1 MLLSRLPKP
10 ILWGALPLTLL
21 GVYLASEQI
30 WPLMELGVILAGLG
44 WLGWRMGQSRPATAL
59 VAPKQVTTT
68 HVQQT
73 LTEAAAIMGQLE
85 QTPQVS
91 PQLTLLQTRAADLV
105 TDLSRENLQIAV
117 IGGSGVGKTSLIR
130 LLQAYPWPCSCHWL
144 EAPLPPQAPLPE
156 ADLVLLVIEAD
167 ITQPEY
173 DCLQTL
179 GQRGQRTLM
188 VWNKQDQ
195 FLPTD
200 HQQVHQQLLKR
211 LQGQVATADFLAV
224 TAAPMPIQVRQHQ
237 PDGTVREWQEQPLPN
252 LQSLQTRLS
261 EILSQ
266 EARQLVVQQT
276 WQQAQSLKTDLQT
289 LLNRSR
295 RQQALPIIERYQWI
309 AGGAAALSPL
319 PALDLIGVGVVTV
332 KMVQEIGAVYQQSLS
347 LDQAQSIG
355 KTLASLMLKLGL
367 VELSSQALTTVLKA
381 NSLTYL
387 LGAGLQGVS
396 TAYLTRVAGLTLV
409 EHFQTVSLTD
419 PAVNQSSINP
429 YSLSQQLR
437 HHLNRTIADQAKPDV
452 LKSLVQASVDRLP
465 VARTPLP
472 ELMLTEREPVL
483 QDRD

>member
-1 MLLSRLPKP
+1 
-10 ILWGALPLTLL
+10 
-21 GVYLASEQI
+21 
-30 WPLMELGVILAGLG
+30 
-44 WLGWRMGQSRPATAL
+44 
-59 VAPKQVTTT
+59 
-68 HVQQT
+68 
-73 LTEAAAIMGQLE
+73 
-85 QTPQVS
+85 
-91 PQLTLLQTRAADLV
+91 
-105 TDLSRENLQIAV
+105 
-117 IGGSGVGKTSLIR
+117 
-130 LLQAYPWPCSCHWL
+130 
-144 EAPLPPQAPLPE
+144 
-156 ADLVLLVIEAD
+156 
-167 ITQPEY
+167 
-173 DCLQTL
+173 
-179 GQRGQRTLM
+179 
-188 VWNKQDQ
+188 
-195 FLPTD
+195 
-200 HQQVHQQLLKR
+200 
-211 LQGQVATADFLAV
+211 
-224 TAAPMPIQVRQHQ
+224 
-237 PDGTVREWQEQPLPN
+237 LPN
-252 LQSLQTRLS
+252 LQGLQTRLS

-266 EARQLVVQQT
+266 EARQLVVHQT

-355 KTLASLMLKLGL
+355 KTLASLLLKLGL

-409 EHFQTVSLTD
+409 EHFQTVSLAD
-419 PAVNQSSINP
+419 PALNQSSVNP
-429 YSLSQQLR
+429 SSLSQQLR
-437 HHLNRTIADQAKPDV
+437 HHLNRTITDQAKPEV

-472 ELMLTEREPVL
+472 ELMPTEREPVL